1 MISLAGCGPAISP
14 GGDIVFVDDF
24 ENERP
29 KSSILSEDY
38 NKSPTLIEE
47 FTGDAYDELLALVT
61 SDSNIK
67 FYESVGSFFYKNS
80 VKDYTGGSEENST
93 SVFKNGKYKFF
104 TDGQYHY
111 EEITTST
118 NYTIIQDKSLEEEM
132 TYNQGSYSYSKEG
145 FNRNDRYSIEA
156 ITNAEQYTLNSK
168 LDVVNSNLV
177 TSDAPKSD
185 LDVYKAGLIRDSLYF
200 ISQYKNEI
208 AYDSIKQ
215 IYIKNTSQLKQV
227 YREERNGQLLMIEEV
242 YLSNI
247 SVSDEEEGKYIISKS
262 VMNHKYPVYTTEL
275 TNFGNADIFMKVFPT
290 KFVSKINLSMF
301 YFDGSSKI
309 YFDVIPHERTSNVYE
324 TYLINSYGPIL
335 LEGSARL
342 QYVVIT
348 PKDDGSRDIQ
358 IEEIDTVVDF
368 SRLDDLDGISSTQYY
383 LEMGVFIIKFV
394 VEFVGIEPIIY
405 VSSVTHVNTKW
416 WINLILK
423 LYLSI

>member
-29 KSSILSEDY
+29 KSSVLSEDY

-47 FTGDAYDELLALVT
+47 YTGDAYDELLALVT

-67 FYESVGSFFYKNS
+67 FYESVDSFFYKIS
-80 VKDYTGGSEENST
+80 EKDYTGGSEENST

-156 ITNAEQYTLNSK
+156 ITDAEQYTLNSK

-185 LDVYKAGLIRDSLYF
+185 SDVYKAGIIRDNLYL

-215 IYIKNTSQLKQV
+215 IYIKNASQLKQV

-247 SVSDEEEGKYIISKS
+247 SVSDEEAGEYIISKS

-290 KFVSKINLSMF
+290 KFVSKISLSMF
-301 YFDGSSKI
+301 YFDGSINI

-348 PKDDGSRDIQ
+348 PKDDGTREIQ
-358 IEEIDTVVDF
+358 IKEIDTVVDF
-368 SRLDDLDGISSTQYY
+368 SRLDDLVAISSTQYY

-394 VEFVGIEPIIY
+394 VEFDGTEPIIY
-405 VSSVTHVNTKW
+405 VSSVTQVNTK
-416 WINLILK
+416 
-423 LYLSI
+423 